1 MGNSKRVLRATSAL
15 AVVLAPSVFA
25 QSPDAAPSEA
35 PAATRDHGG
44 LEVVVVTARRRE
56 EDVQSTPVTLTAF
69 SGEALQEKG
78 IGDFTRLAQATPG
91 INFDTFPKSAPRPVF
106 RGIGSSN
113 QGAGGDPSS
122 VAFLDGVYLGRAA
135 MLGIDFYDMERVEVL
150 KGPQGT
156 LWGKNVAA
164 GAINFVTAKPTNER
178 EGSASIGFGE
188 FGQKNLHLMYNMP
201 LSDSVAARVVLGS
214 VENDGF
220 RETAD
225 GRPLDDED
233 MLSARLQVRAE
244 FEGGASLLLSG
255 DIADQDLS
263 DSSRF
268 NLINNPF
275 IPGRG
280 FTDVDNPRVT
290 NPDHLGYTK
299 TTTGGLRAEFNT
311 PALGVA
317 DWTTTVAWRTLDYDF
332 ANDLDNTDPA
342 GNAANG
348 VIVSGLQVLAPETA
362 DSYSFESRLTSTSQG
377 PLSWV
382 VGVYYNHDEVER
394 ERESQQ
400 SATPTT
406 INRFFGESS
415 NESYAA
421 FGEAQYKLAAGPRL
435 LAGGRYTQERKEYV
449 AKRLTGSL
457 ASPTVS
463 YDTSADP
470 GIFDDGVFTYRIG
483 ADQRFNDNLFLF
495 ATVSTGFKSGA
506 FPEQPPSAILA
517 QRATEPEKTT
527 NYEIGVKTDWFNR
540 TLRANV
546 SVFRMDYED
555 FQTIKVVPD
564 ATQGPAGTRVITDT
578 ADAEIEGIETEF
590 SVNPVD
596 WFDATVRY
604 AYLDARFK
612 RFIQTTAF
620 LADGSAVFTDGVGKR
635 LSRTPEHAVVA
646 NVGFQTA
653 PSQSWGWLRLDVTM
667 DYQSE
672 VYENSLND
680 FNEYRV
686 PRTLWDASLTYHIN
700 DAMSVQLWGRNLTDE
715 VYRTWQTFSAPAH
728 YHFVQYG
735 SPRQLGVTFNAS
747 F

>member
-1 MGNSKRVLRATSAL
+1 MSKQKRAFCATSAL
-15 AVVLAPSVFA
+15 AFVLAPTAFA
-25 QSPDAAPSEA
+25 QSPAAMPDQ
-35 PAATRDHGG
+35 AAAIRKDDGG
-44 LEVVVVTARRRE
+44 LEVIVVTARRRE

-69 SGEALQEKG
+69 SGEALQQKG
-78 IGDFTRLAQATPG
+78 ITDFTRLAQATPG
-91 INFDTFPKSAPRPVF
+91 INFDTFPKSAPRPAF

-135 MLGIDFYDMERVEVL
+135 MLGIDFYDMERVEIL

-164 GAINFVTAKPTNER
+164 GAINFVTAKPINER
-178 EGSASIGFGE
+178 EGSASLGFGE

-220 RETAD
+220 RKTAD
-225 GRPLDDED
+225 GRPLDDEG
-233 MLSARLQVRAE
+233 MLSARLQLRAE
-244 FEGGASLLLSG
+244 FTGGASLLFSG

-268 NLINNPF
+268 NLINNGF
-275 IPGRG
+275 TPGRG
-280 FTDVDNPRVT
+280 YNDFSKPRVT
-290 NPDHLGYTK
+290 NPDHLGFTK
-299 TTTGGLRAEFNT
+299 TTTGGLRAEFNM
-311 PALGVA
+311 PVLGSA
-317 DWTTTVAWRTLDYDF
+317 DWTTTAAWRTLDYEF
-332 ANDLDNTDPA
+332 ANDLDNTNPA

-348 VIVSGLQVLAPETA
+348 VIVSGLQITAPEEA
-362 DSYSFESRLTSTSQG
+362 DSYSLESRLTSTSQG
-377 PLSWV
+377 PISWV
-382 VGVYYNHDEVER
+382 LGLYYNNDEVHR
-394 ERESQQ
+394 ERETQQ

-406 INRFFGESS
+406 INRFFGDSS

-421 FGEAQYKLAAGPRL
+421 FGEAQYKFSSGVRL
-435 LAGGRYTQERKEYV
+435 LAGGRYTQERKEYS

-463 YDTSADP
+463 YDTAADP
-470 GIFDDGVFTYRIG
+470 GIFDKGVFTYRVG
-483 ADQRFNDNLFLF
+483 ADHRFNDNIFMF
-495 ATVSTGFKSGA
+495 GTVSTGFKSGA
-506 FPEQPPSAILA
+506 FPEQPPSAVLA
-517 QRATEPEKTT
+517 RAATAPEKTT
-527 NYEIGVKTDWFNR
+527 NYEVGIKSDWFDR

-546 SVFRMDYED
+546 SVFRMDYQD

-578 ADAEIEGIETEF
+578 ADAKIEGIETEF
-590 SVNPVD
+590 AVNPVD

-604 AYLDARFK
+604 AYLDAKFT

-620 LADGSAVFTDGVGKR
+620 LADGSAVFIDGVGKH
-635 LSRTPEHAVVA
+635 LSRTPEHAVVT
-646 NVGFQTA
+646 NVGFQT
-653 PSQSWGWLRLDVTM
+653 PSQSWGWLRMDVTM

-672 VYENSLND
+672 VFENSLND

-700 DAMSVQLWGRNLTDE
+700 DQLSVQAWGHNLTDE
-715 VYRTWQTFSAPAH
+715 VYRTWQTFNSSAH

-735 SPRQLGVTFNAS
+735 SPRQFGVTFNAS

>member
-1 MGNSKRVLRATSAL
+1 MSDSKRALYATSTLAL
-15 AVVLAPSVFA
+15 VLAPAVFA
-25 QSPDAAPSEA
+25 QSPDATPSEA
-35 PAATRDHGG
+35 AATKDHGG
-44 LEVVVVTARRRE
+44 LEVIVVTARRRE

-78 IGDFTRLAQATPG
+78 ISDFTRLAQATPG
-91 INFDTFPKSAPRPVF
+91 INFDTFPKSAPRPAL

-135 MLGIDFYDMERVEVL
+135 MLGIDFYDMERVEIL

-164 GAINFVTAKPTNER
+164 GAINFITAKPIDER
-178 EGSASIGFGE
+178 EGSANLSFGE
-188 FGQKNLHLMYNMP
+188 FGQQNLHLMYNMP
-201 LSDSVAARVVLGS
+201 LSDTLAARVVLGS

-220 RETAD
+220 RRTAD
-225 GRPLDDED
+225 GRPLDDEN
-233 MLSARLQVRAE
+233 MLSARLQLRAQ
-244 FEGGASLLLSG
+244 FAGGASLLLSG

-275 IPGRG
+275 TPGRG
-280 FTDVDNPRVT
+280 YADVSNPRVT

-299 TTTGGLRAEFNT
+299 STTGGLRAEFNT

-317 DWTTTVAWRTLDYDF
+317 DWTTTLAWRTLDYEF

-342 GNAANG
+342 GNAATG
-348 VIVSGLQVLAPETA
+348 MIVSGLQIIAPEQA

-382 VGVYYNHDEVER
+382 AGVYYNNDDVHR
-394 ERESQQ
+394 ERETQQ
-400 SATPTT
+400 SAAPTT
-406 INRFFGESS
+406 INRFFGDSA

-421 FGEAQYKLAAGPRL
+421 FGEAQYKFFSGLRL
-435 LAGGRYTQERKEYV
+435 LAGGRYTQERKEYS
-449 AKRLTGSL
+449 AKRLTGAI

-463 YDTSADP
+463 YDTADDP
-470 GIFDDGVFTYRIG
+470 GIFDKGVFTYRVG

-495 ATVSTGFKSGA
+495 GTVSTGFKSGA

-517 QRATEPEKTT
+517 RRATAPEKTT
-527 NYEIGVKTDWFNR
+527 NYEVGIKSDWFNR
-540 TLRANV
+540 ALRANV
-546 SVFRMDYED
+546 SIFRMDYQD

-564 ATQGPAGTRVITDT
+564 ATQGPAGTRVVIDT
-578 ADAEIEGIETEF
+578 ADAKIEGIETEL
-590 SVNPVD
+590 SVSPVD

-604 AYLDARFK
+604 AYLDAKFT
-612 RFIQTTAF
+612 RFIQTSAI
-620 LADGSAVFTDGVGKR
+620 LADGSPVTSDGVGKR
-635 LSRTPEHAVVA
+635 LSRTPEHAVVT
-646 NVGFQTA
+646 NVGVQSS
-653 PSQSWGWLRLDVTM
+653 PSASWGWLRFDLTM

-672 VYENSLND
+672 VFENFTND

-686 PRTLWDASLTYHIN
+686 PRTLWDASVTYHFS
-700 DAMSVQLWGRNLTDE
+700 DQYSVQLWGHNLTDE

-728 YHFVQYG
+728 YLFVQYG
-735 SPRQLGVTFNAS
+735 PPRQLGVSFNAS